1 MHLAQNKNY
10 ALLVALIFIFF
21 SAIIFFYHRTL
32 SELASSTCT
41 DMGDFCPHEKI
52 VETQN
57 LIILFLMFIL
67 MIAAW
72 LLYQA
77 YSKKEP
83 ADMPAF
89 NSKVQPLSSSG
100 KKVSNSIDISALSLE
115 EKRIIDILKEN
126 DGSVFQSDIKNKL
139 GYSKVKVT
147 RLLDKLEQKGIIERK
162 RRGMANLVLLK

>member
-1 MHLAQNKNY
+1 
-10 ALLVALIFIFF
+10 
-21 SAIIFFYHRTL
+21 
-32 SELASSTCT
+32 
-41 DMGDFCPHEKI
+41 MGDFCPHEKI

-57 LIILFLMFIL
+57 LIILFLTFIL
-67 MIAAW
+67 MVAAW

-83 ADMPAF
+83 ADMLAF
-89 NSKVQPLSSSG
+89 NSKVQPLSSSE
-100 KKVSNSIDISALSLE
+100 KKVSNSIDISSLSLE
-115 EKRIIDILKEN
+115 EKKIIDILKEN